1 MQKEKIKEFINKFCN
16 ETNSVKNKVYIAKK
30 LIKYLDLKN
39 IDEYDLA
46 KYTSEQF
53 EELIMY
59 MKPTS
64 LIDLSDMIYKLN
76 DILKY
81 CFKDYNENNIL
92 SINKESLWLKIKDKN
107 KFKRYFSDKKYREIV
122 DYLNKN
128 VLYDDNDLYYLTLFM
143 SIYEGM
149 YNKGLTEIK
158 NLRLSDINA
167 ETNVVLLRDDNGNE
181 RELQIS
187 DELKENLFKLSNKK
201 IWYKKQGRNHKII
214 EQELSG
220 QYDDSVFKIILR
232 TDNEI
237 EKCYREFYYR
247 RIKTIVKDFIGYNTS
262 PLHIFIS
269 GIINRVYNQLL
280 EFNISYDEI
289 RKSSNSFTITARFF
303 IKKECERV
311 GYNVNFNVFMR
322 TLKSYAEIFEE

>member
-1 MQKEKIKEFINKFCN
+1 MQEKRLKKFVNENCN
-16 ETNSVKNKVYIAKK
+16 ETNSIKNKVYLAKK
-30 LIKYLDLKN
+30 IIKYLELNN
-39 IDEYDLA
+39 INEYDLT
-46 KYTSEQF
+46 KYSSEQY
-53 EELIMY
+53 EELLINI
-59 MKPTS
+59 KPTS
-64 LIDLSDMIYKLN
+64 LIDLSDAIYKLN

-81 CFKDYNENNIL
+81 CYDDYNEDVLL

-107 KFKRYFSDKKYREIV
+107 KLKRYFSEKKYQYIV

-128 VLYDDNDLYYLTLFM
+128 VLYDNNDIYYLTLFM
-143 SIYEGM
+143 SIYEGI

-158 NLRLSDINA
+158 NLRLSDINT
-167 ETNVVLLRDDNGNE
+167 ETNIVLLKDDDGNE

-214 EQELSG
+214 EQELVG
-220 QYDDSVFKIILR
+220 EYDDSVFKIVLR
-232 TDNEI
+232 TDNEV
-237 EKCYREFYYR
+237 EKSYREFYYR
-247 RIKTIVKDFIGYNTS
+247 RIKTIVKEFIGYNTT

-269 GIINRVYNQLL
+269 GIINRVYKQLL
-280 EFNISYDEI
+280 DFNITYDEI
-289 RKSSNSFTITARFF
+289 KKSSNSFTITSRFF